1 MFKVPNL
8 YGLYN
13 ACNIENWVASAIRGR
28 YVNEKRSANIIQKN
42 PFTVNEVQ
50 FKFNPD
56 QSPDPNQNQNDK

>member
-1 MFKVPNL
+1 M
-8 YGLYN
+8 
-13 ACNIENWVASAIRGR
+13 ENWVASAIRGR
-28 YVNEKRSANIIQKN
+28 YVNVKRSANIIQKN